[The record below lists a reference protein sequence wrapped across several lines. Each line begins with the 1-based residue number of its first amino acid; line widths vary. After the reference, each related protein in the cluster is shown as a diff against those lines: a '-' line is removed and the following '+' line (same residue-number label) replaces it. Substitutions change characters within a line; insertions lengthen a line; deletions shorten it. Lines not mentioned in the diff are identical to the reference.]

1 MQALDWWLTHED
13 ARGFCEELQ
22 PIPAENRQLRLLT
35 RRRCNLVEE
44 KTVLENQLRSHLQAA
59 CPSLVKASKSLDNRW
74 FLNFLTT
81 RPQLPQL
88 AALRSQTLLQIQ
100 GVGPHR
106 AQAIE
111 KWQSHAI
118 FSQDVELFSQWIQED
133 VGRLKQLAHNIDGL
147 NRQIRQL
154 GEQSQIFQ
162 RWNQF
167 PGLGKSAVANWPEK
181 LAPWIDST
189 ASLAWPCTWGAA
201 PWIGVR
207 VNEKAPDVL
216 NSSIAGPK
224 MPAAR
229 LSAAIASSS
238 HSRRNTTLEKSRKKE
253 VDTLE
258 RSVLSLDIW
267 SVLSSV
273 LSKRTV
279 TTLFNNTVD
288 FFLDYSTRIIAA
300 L

>member
-1 MQALDWWLTHED
+1 MTHED

-100 GVGPHR
+100 EVGPHR

-162 RWNQF
+162 RLESI
-167 PGLGKSAVANWPEK
+167 PGFGEIGCGE
-181 LAPWIDST
+181 LAGEIG
-189 ASLAWPCTWGAA
+189 SLDRFDG
-201 PWIGVR
+201 
-207 VNEKAPDVL
+207 E
-216 NSSIAGPK
+216 
-224 MPAAR
+224 
-229 LSAAIASSS
+229 SSS
-238 HSRRNTTLEKSRKKE
+238 RPGIRK
-253 VDTLE
+253 
-258 RSVLSLDIW
+258 
-267 SVLSSV
+267 
-273 LSKRTV
+273 
-279 TTLFNNTVD
+279 
-288 FFLDYSTRIIAA
+288 
-300 L
+300 